1 MNAFLKVSYPSII
14 MLFCFSLI
22 VGLIFSPAVLS
33 ISMIA
38 LVILGLLQLEIS
50 RGWPRFR
57 FNIEGL
63 RRVRSISRYP
73 AFLVLT
79 FFFVVC
85 VIRFYPLGDP
95 SYYLERLRIKAP
107 FVFFPLAFLA
117 LPRFDDG
124 RVKLIL
130 YFLLLFMSAVS
141 LGILIN
147 YGLNFEH
154 HTTLIKEG
162 HHIPTPRNHIRYSLL
177 SAWAVICGIYL
188 YIEHYIYRYAWERW
202 LIIGSTIFLIVF
214 LHILSVKSGLLL
226 LYCSLLFALLQYI
239 GKSKA
244 LIKGTIGLLLVISL
258 PVIAYQTLPSFK
270 NKVAYFNY
278 DMLMYQQGEGANYS
292 DSGRLASLDAGWSIA
307 KDHWVWGVGTA
318 NIRDEVRLFFEANYA
333 NYPEVFMPQNQFLF
347 SWAATGIFGML
358 VVIVAFFYPIFHQ
371 KKYQHWLTLN
381 FFFSIF
387 IIIMIEHALEN
398 AVGVA
403 HYLFFCCLFLSF
415 LTPSEPRQEKTHH
428 VNEH

>member
-1 MNAFLKVSYPSII
+1 MNAFLKVSYPNII
-14 MLFCFSLI
+14 ILFCFSLI
-22 VGLIFSPAVLS
+22 VGLIFSPALLS

-38 LVILGLLQLEIS
+38 LVILGLLRIEICKG
-50 RGWPRFR
+50 RPYFR
-57 FNIEGL
+57 LNVEGL
-63 RRVRSISRYP
+63 KRVQNISRYP
-73 AFLVLT
+73 AFLAITL
-79 FFFVVC
+79 FFLVC
-85 VIRFYPLGDP
+85 AIRFYPLGDAH
-95 SYYLERLRIKAP
+95 YFLERLRIKAP

-117 LPRFDDG
+117 LPRFDDR

-130 YFLLLFMSAVS
+130 YFLLFFLAAVS
-141 LGILIN
+141 VGILIN
-147 YGLNFEH
+147 YALNFERY
-154 HTTLIKEG
+154 TTLIKEG

-177 SAWAVICGIYL
+177 AAWAVVCGIYL
-188 YIEHYIYRYAWERW
+188 YIEGYVNRYAWEKW
-202 LIIGSTIFLIVF
+202 LVVGSTLFLIIF

-226 LYCSLLFALLQYI
+226 LYCSLFFALLQYI
-239 GKSKA
+239 WKSKA
-244 LIKGTIGLLLVISL
+244 FLTGTLGLLLVLAL
-258 PVIAYQTLPSFK
+258 PIIAYQTLPSFK
-270 NKVAYFNY
+270 NKVAYFQY

-292 DSGRLASLDAGWSIA
+292 DSGRLASLDAGWRIA

-318 NIRDEVRLFFEANYA
+318 NIRNEVRLIFEADYA
-333 NYPEVFMPQNQFLF
+333 NYPEEFMPQNQFLF
-347 SWAATGIFGML
+347 SWASTGILGML
-358 VVIVAFFYPIFHQ
+358 VVVFAFFYPIFHQ

-415 LTPSEPRQEKTHH
+415 LTPIVPWQEKTNH